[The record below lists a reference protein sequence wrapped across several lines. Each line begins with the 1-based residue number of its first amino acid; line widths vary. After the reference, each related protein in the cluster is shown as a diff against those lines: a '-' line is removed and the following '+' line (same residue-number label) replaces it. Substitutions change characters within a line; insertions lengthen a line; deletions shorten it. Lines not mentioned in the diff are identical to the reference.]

1 MKIERYD
8 IKKLESYIQD
18 IERYRKEMR
27 ILKFEILQRT
37 TSGATNDGMKR
48 KYEKLCNIVEG
59 VDQLIEEANKETK
72 EIIRLRYWDCPIG
85 CYLWQD
91 IADYYGMSKTSIL
104 RRRDAIIR
112 RLAVLIGYV

>member
-8 IKKLESYIQD
+8 IKKLESYI
-18 IERYRKEMR
+18 
-27 ILKFEILQRT
+27 
-37 TSGATNDGMKR
+37 
-48 KYEKLCNIVEG
+48 
-59 VDQLIEEANKETK
+59 
-72 EIIRLRYWDCPIG
+72 
-85 CYLWQD
+85 QD

>member
-8 IKKLESYIQD
+8 IKKVKSYIQD

-37 TSGATNDGMKR
+37 TSEATNDGMKR

-59 VDQLIEEANKETK
+59 VDQLIEEADKETK